1 MELLGNTGPGCN
13 INYPMPVQG
22 FEAALLLP
30 FIAISL
36 IRDVRHIGVVSLV
49 SNVGGILGFLLLSK
63 RTLSDRQ
70 AEREGRERE
79 RERERGRKEQDRMNL
94 FLFHCSVRDSNS

>member
-1 MELLGNTGPGCN
+1 MELLGNTGQGCDL
-13 INYPMPVQG
+13 NYPMPVQG

-49 SNVGGILGFLLLSK
+49 ANVGCMLGFLVFSK
-63 RTLSDRQ
+63 RTLSIHRHTW
-70 AEREGRERE
+70 RWIG
-79 RERERGRKEQDRMNL
+79 
-94 FLFHCSVRDSNS
+94 